1 MDDIYKLSNK
11 EKRELISIL
20 AKLVAVDSSKSEIRV
35 AKICES
41 FLKKWGIRFQK
52 FEKQGGRTN
61 LVWSLG
67 NPRLPEILVAAH
79 SDIVP
84 AGEGWR
90 TDPFRLART
99 SRLRSR
105 QENFLTGRGVVDNKS
120 PLAGMLLATKILKK
134 IENKLKNKIVFAAVA
149 DEERGNKFGMDFLL
163 AKKIFRPVAAV
174 IPDSCGNNREIEIA
188 EKGVVHLRVR
198 AFGKQG
204 HGSIPEKSKNA
215 IFILED
221 FLRNVRKLKFKKREK
236 LLTPATISVGA
247 FHAGEAA
254 NVIPGEAE
262 ALLDIR
268 YPSNESK
275 TKILQKLTTL
285 AKAEVRK
292 WKVRNFEFEILTE
305 LPSSETFE
313 KSPIVQSTLRAV
325 QKVTHRK
332 PKIIGMPAFTFGG
345 VLRSRGIPTVGFGPG
360 DLEECHRSNE
370 KIRESEVY
378 EFTEILVELLRN
390 LQLK

>member
-20 AKLVAVDSSKSEIRV
+20 AKLVAVDSSNSEIHV

-52 FEKQGGRTN
+52 FEKQSGRTN

-67 NPRLPEILVAAH
+67 NSQLPEIIVAAH
-79 SDIVP
+79 SDVVP

-90 TDPFRLART
+90 TDPFRLVRT

-105 QENFLTGRGVVDNKS
+105 QENFLIGRGVVDNKS
-120 PLAGMLLATKILKK
+120 PLAGMLLATRILKK
-134 IENKLKNKIVFAAVA
+134 FEGELKNRIVFAAVA
-149 DEERGNKFGMDFLL
+149 DEERGNKCGMDFLL

-247 FHAGEAA
+247 FHAGMAA
-254 NVIPGEAE
+254 NVIPREAE

-268 YPSNESK
+268 FPSNESK
-275 TKILQKLTTL
+275 AKILQKLKTL
-285 AKAEVRK
+285 AKTEARK
-292 WKVRNFEFEILTE
+292 WKVRNFEFEILAD
-305 LPSSETFE
+305 LPPSETSE
-313 KSPIVQSTLRAV
+313 KSPIVQSALRAV

-345 VLRSRGIPTVGFGPG
+345 VLRSRGIPTAGFGPG

-370 KIRESEVY
+370 KIKESEVY
-378 EFTEILVELLRN
+378 EFCEILVELLKN
-390 LQLK
+390 IKL

>member
-1 MDDIYKLSNK
+1 
-11 EKRELISIL
+11 
-20 AKLVAVDSSKSEIRV
+20 
-35 AKICES
+35 
-41 FLKKWGIRFQK
+41 KKWGIRFQK